1 MSVSCAQLSSLY
13 LNKLFRR
20 ALFFAKGTYVEA
32 AVTKERLTSLVEEL
46 YWVMSLPEAVH
57 GAPELKVPMAVVEA
71 K

>member
-20 ALFFAKGTYVEA
+20 ALFFAKGTDVEVH
-32 AVTKERLTSLVEEL
+32 VTMELLTSLVGEL
-46 YWVMSLPEAVH
+46 RWVIGRPEAVH
-57 GAPELKVPMAVVEA
+57 GAPETKVPMAVVEA